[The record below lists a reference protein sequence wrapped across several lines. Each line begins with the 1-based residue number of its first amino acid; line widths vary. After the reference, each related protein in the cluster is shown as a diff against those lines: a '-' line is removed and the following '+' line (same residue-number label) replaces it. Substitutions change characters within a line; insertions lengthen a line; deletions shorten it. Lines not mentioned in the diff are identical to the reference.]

1 MIEVKFIRNQ
11 EGQMVMETGQS
22 ILQEMSRVAPLS
34 TSLIVDIPNMKES
47 IKKRSKNFLT
57 NTNFSVVPIWTLGT
71 ATQMTGGGLF
81 WDTFLTYIFP
91 WMLDIAKVYC
101 LIRIAQAFYEE
112 KRGGRDGGTGFS
124 ALVQHGKWYLVF
136 WLLPLGV
143 ELIDQI
149 AGTMFNEIQ
158 TKTLPTLQNPK

>member
-1 MIEVKFIRNQ
+1 MRFVRNQ
-11 EGQMVMETGQS
+11 EGQMVLSAGVDIM
-22 ILQEMSRVAPLS
+22 QEMRRVAPIS
-34 TSLIVDIPNMKES
+34 TAFKVDVPSLGES
-47 IKKRSKNFLT
+47 IKKKSKNFLT
-57 NTNFSVVPIWTLGT
+57 NSTFSFVPIPLVLGT
-71 ATQMTGGGLF
+71 ASTLTSGGLF

-112 KRGGRDGGTGFS
+112 KRGGRDSGTGFS

-158 TKTLPTLQNPK
+158 TKTLPTLKN